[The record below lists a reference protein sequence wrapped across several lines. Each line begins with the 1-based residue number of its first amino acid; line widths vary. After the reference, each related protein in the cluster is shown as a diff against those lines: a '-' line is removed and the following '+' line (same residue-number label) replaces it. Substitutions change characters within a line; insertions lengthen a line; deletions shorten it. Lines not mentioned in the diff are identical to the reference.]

1 VNVNKYITN
10 ECNKIEGITGCV
22 LSTAVMD
29 CLGICTGGRQG
40 FRTAGQED
48 DLFLL
53 ASHRHP
59 PPLSLYREG
68 PTNGPPRPTRLLTAL

>member
-1 VNVNKYITN
+1 M
-10 ECNKIEGITGCV
+10 C
-22 LSTAVMD
+22 AVHRCYGLPRD
-29 CLGICTGGRQG
+29 LHGRE
-40 FRTAGQED
+40 AGVPHGRQED